1 VADFKTALEALGEG
15 KLDANVL
22 AKQIEKLLQTN
33 PKFATKMLAQLDEV
47 HAQNKIDDKVFTSV
61 KSQIN
66 NFRRSNAAETEG
78 GGDASDEATVFAQD
92 SATAAVDEDKTVQA
106 GTQAAEVDEDKTVQ
120 APAAAGAGDSTQ
132 VLSDD
137 EKANTAN
144 QNTAGVDFDISST
157 SGFADNTGGTG
168 PAGTGFEAPQ
178 AAASGTPG
186 KELGVGDIIKQRFK
200 LLSVLGLGGMGK
212 VFKAMDLLKEE
223 ARDKKPHV
231 AIKLLNEDFKD
242 HPEAFIS
249 LQRESSRQQKLAHPN
264 IATIYDFD
272 RVGGPG
278 TPVYITME
286 LMEGM
291 ELKDYIKKNVKK
303 QGGLPFDEAFK
314 IIEQMGAGLIYAHER
329 RLAHSDFKPGN
340 VFYCNDGTVKTLDFG
355 IARAVKNPITGEA
368 EKTLFDPGQLGA
380 LTPAY
385 ASLEMLEGEEPDT
398 RDDTYALG
406 CVCYELLTGKHPFNK
421 LPATTARD
429 NGLVPALVKNINK
442 KQNRAL
448 RRSVAFKREDRSPTV
463 DHFLEEVQGK
473 ATWHKNPFV
482 IAAGVLILIG
492 LMLINPA
499 LDYFHDQGII
509 KIVDEINNGDN
520 TVLIAKL
527 DEIRT
532 MEKTDQTTIT
542 TDAKNVI
549 QNYFMAEIARHIN
562 TSGEDYNFP
571 KAANVLGE
579 VEYFYPGSLFAQE
592 QSDEIDSNKK
602 QKVAD
607 LYQQYIAALD
617 PKAAQDDPT
626 IIDTTRGILEIIRQK
641 VDPTH
646 PLLEDPRPSN
656 AYRLAA
662 KLAFDASNFE
672 QALTLVDSGLTSAPD
687 DARLSD
693 LKSRIDNAIRVAQ
706 LNESLGAAQDQ
717 LVTLEAFD
725 LQQQDII
732 ILASLSSPAESPILD
747 TLSKNLKGNIT
758 SKLDEILKQGARS
771 DAESLAANFGDLLG
785 ALLLG
790 QELIQV
796 KLAHLSGDERTTAI
810 QEFVAADKASIEE
823 KLASPA
829 LDDTVW
835 ESELLASIR
844 GLDALQS
851 EDASVNEDLQSYREN
866 IAQLYVER
874 AETTL
879 AENRFDAAD
888 ALINRAERYAPQLA
902 LLQSTRAIIASTQ
915 TEYET
920 QQRVKELKETFAV
933 QTEADRVNEAN
944 KTYEELKTL
953 LPADDA
959 FIKTEATNKLGQS
972 YARLAQRRANQSDY
986 ASAFKLAE
994 AGILLAPNDVVLKA
1008 LRNEYRVEVN
1018 ITELSD
1024 LFASALSFD
1033 VVDVTKKVNQI
1044 ENGAAPARYSEFR
1057 KQSETTL
1064 EERVRTMAATD
1075 KNAAAGLLNTAVRFF
1090 PTSSVLAD
1098 LLPQF
1103 GELEPWPDAVA
1114 ANTAL
1119 DEGKL
1124 SAANSLLQS
1133 AATEFVGHPDLLD
1146 VQRQLE
1152 SRMKDANEAYDEYL
1166 AVKQAAGDSF
1176 KDLRQAQRSLQ
1187 KATGF
1192 WSDNPDYTN
1201 AETDIGRLIAAA
1213 PDNPANR
1220 VMKREVVD
1228 IAAVAAPDSTKK
1240 KVEWKPAP
1248 SGRECTSNLAG
1259 HGKRAKAIC
1268 YDLVYTGWRGPLM
1281 VVVPAGEVSDKP
1293 FAIGKYEVSVGDWS
1307 KYCALSGRCKPET
1320 DKEKRNDPQTGIS
1333 LQQINEFTQWLSER
1347 TGKTYRIPNKAE
1359 WDYAANAGGAQPK
1372 KDVNCRLELNGK
1384 VLKGTGIASVK
1395 SGKDNGWGLRNYV
1408 GNVQELVEDAGGTT
1422 AAGGAYSDAHAKCN
1436 ITLQRPHNGS
1446 ADETTGFR
1454 LLLEEIG

>member
-1 VADFKTALEALGEG
+1 
-15 KLDANVL
+15 
-22 AKQIEKLLQTN
+22 
-33 PKFATKMLAQLDEV
+33 
-47 HAQNKIDDKVFTSV
+47 
-61 KSQIN
+61 
-66 NFRRSNAAETEG
+66 
-78 GGDASDEATVFAQD
+78 
-92 SATAAVDEDKTVQA
+92 
-106 GTQAAEVDEDKTVQ
+106 
-120 APAAAGAGDSTQ
+120 
-132 VLSDD
+132 
-137 EKANTAN
+137 
-144 QNTAGVDFDISST
+144 
-157 SGFADNTGGTG
+157 
-168 PAGTGFEAPQ
+168 
-178 AAASGTPG
+178 
-186 KELGVGDIIKQRFK
+186 
-200 LLSVLGLGGMGK
+200 
-212 VFKAMDLLKEE
+212 
-223 ARDKKPHV
+223 
-231 AIKLLNEDFKD
+231 
-242 HPEAFIS
+242 
-249 LQRESSRQQKLAHPN
+249 
-264 IATIYDFD
+264 
-272 RVGGPG
+272 
-278 TPVYITME
+278 
-286 LMEGM
+286 M

-303 QGGLPFDEAFK
+303 QGGLPFDEAYK
-314 IIEQMGAGLIYAHER
+314 IIEQLGAGLIYAHNR
-329 RLAHSDFKPGN
+329 RLVHSDFKPGN
-340 VFYCNDGTVKTLDFG
+340 AFYCNDGTVKTLDFG
-355 IARAVKNPITGEA
+355 IARAVKNPVTGEA

-429 NGLVPALVKNINK
+429 NGLVPALVKGLNK

-448 RRSVAFKREDRSPTV
+448 RRSVAFKREDRSPSV
-463 DHFLEEVQGK
+463 DHFLEEIQGK
-473 ATWHKNPFV
+473 ATWHKNPFI

-509 KIVDEINNGDN
+509 KIVDEINNGGKQ
-520 TVLIAKL
+520 VLIAKL
-527 DEIRT
+527 DEIRV
-532 MEKTDQTTIT
+532 MEKADQTTIT
-542 TDAKNVI
+542 TDAKDVI
-549 QNYFMAEIARHIN
+549 QNYFTAEIARHIN

-571 KAANVLGE
+571 KAAEVLKE
-579 VEYFYPGSLFAQE
+579 VEYFYPDSLFVQE

-617 PKAAQDDPT
+617 PEAAQGDPT
-626 IIDTTRGILEIIRQK
+626 VIDTTKGILEIIRQK
-641 VDPTH
+641 IDPAH

-662 KLAFDASNFE
+662 EVAFGARNFE
-672 QALTLVDSGLTSAPD
+672 QALTFVDSGLTSAPD

-693 LKSRIDNAIRVAQ
+693 LKTKIDNAIKVAQ

-717 LVTLEAFD
+717 LVTLEAFGS
-725 LQQQDII
+725 QQQDII
-732 ILASLSSPAESPILD
+732 TLASLSSPAESPILE

-758 SKLDEILKQGARS
+758 SKLDEIIKKGARA
-771 DAESLAANFGDLLG
+771 DAESVASEFGDLLG

-790 QELIQV
+790 RELIQV
-796 KLAHLSGDERTTAI
+796 KLAHLTGDERATAI
-810 QEFVAADKASIEE
+810 QEFVATDKATIEE
-823 KLASPA
+823 KLAAPA
-829 LDDTVW
+829 LGDSVW
-835 ESELLASIR
+835 ESELQASIS

-851 EDASVNEDLQSYREN
+851 EDASVGEDLQSYREN
-866 IAQLYVER
+866 IAQLYVES
-874 AETTL
+874 ANNTL

-888 ALINRAERYAPQLA
+888 ALINRAERYAPNLA
-902 LLQSTRAIIASTQ
+902 LLQSTRAIIASTK
-915 TEYET
+915 TDHEN
-920 QQRVKELKETFAV
+920 QQRVKDLKETFAV
-933 QTEADRVNEAN
+933 QTGADRVTDAI
-944 KTYEELKTL
+944 KTYDELKTL

-959 FIKTEATNKLGQS
+959 FITKEATNRLGQS
-972 YARLAQRRANQSDY
+972 YARLAQRRADQQEH

-994 AGILLAPNDVVLKA
+994 AGLQLAPNDPVLKA
-1008 LRNEYRVEVN
+1008 LRDEYRVEVN
-1018 ITELSD
+1018 ITELSE
-1024 LFASALSFD
+1024 LFATALSFD

-1044 ENGAAPARYSEFR
+1044 ENGAAAARYSEFR
-1057 KQSETTL
+1057 KQSETTI
-1064 EERVRTMAATD
+1064 EQRVRTMAATD

-1103 GELEPWPDAVA
+1103 GELEPWPDAIA
-1114 ANTAL
+1114 ANNAL

-1124 SAANSLLQS
+1124 SQANSLLQS

-1187 KATGF
+1187 KATGI

-1201 AETDIGRLIAAA
+1201 AESDINRLIAAA
-1213 PDNPANR
+1213 PDNPANK

-1228 IAAVAAPDSTKK
+1228 IAAVATPDDTKI

-1293 FAIGKYEVSVGDWS
+1293 FAIGKYEVSIGDWS
-1307 KYCALSGRCKPET
+1307 KYCALSGKCKPET

-1347 TGKTYRIPNKAE
+1347 TGKTYRIPKKAE
-1359 WDYAANAGGAQPK
+1359 WDYAANAGGDQPK

-1384 VLKGTGIASVK
+1384 LLKGTGIASVK

-1422 AAGGAYSDAHAKCN
+1422 AAGGAYSDQHSKCD
-1436 ITLQRPHNGS
+1436 ISLQRPHNGS

-1454 LLLEEIG
+1454 LLLEEVG